1 MKIYATFILF
11 LYDNKK
17 INDFEVNQ
25 NYYIKKFNTEDK
37 KVLGEMLG
45 KSELIFNKNH
55 KKMFANILT
64 FIQIICIILEENKE
78 KQGVVSSQFLQRK

>member
-1 MKIYATFILF
+1 MKIYATFILL

-37 KVLGEMLG
+37 KVLG

-55 KKMFANILT
+55 KNMFANILT
-64 FIQIICIILEENKE
+64 FMQIIYIILEENKE